1 MVEHSIT
8 SHLPEEN
15 SVSLTRNAA
24 ARDLVLLLSR
34 IGLGVVFIA
43 HGWQKFQT
51 NGLDRTAAGFEQMG
65 VPAPTLSA
73 YYATGI
79 ELLGGVAL
87 ILGVLTPAV
96 GVLLA
101 LDMVGALVFVHLSN
115 GVFVANGGWE
125 LVGVLGLLSLT
136 LAVVGAGRIS
146 LDNIFSRST
155 SGRAKVAA

>member
-1 MVEHSIT
+1 
-8 SHLPEEN
+8 
-15 SVSLTRNAA
+15 VSLTRTAA

-73 YYATGI
+73 YYATAV

-87 ILGVLTPAV
+87 ILGVLTPVV

-101 LDMVGALVFVHLSN
+101 LDMVGALAFVHLSN

-136 LAVVGAGRIS
+136 LAVVGAGRVS
-146 LDNIFSRST
+146 LDNIFSRSS
-155 SGRAKVAA
+155 SGRAKVAV

>member
-1 MVEHSIT
+1 M
-8 SHLPEEN
+8 
-15 SVSLTRNAA
+15 SLTRTAA

-51 NGLDRTAAGFEQMG
+51 NGLDRTAAAFEQMG

-79 ELLGGVAL
+79 ELLGGAAL
-87 ILGVLTPAV
+87 ILGVLTPVV

-101 LDMVGALVFVHLSN
+101 LNMVGALVFVHLSN
-115 GVFVANGGWE
+115 GIFVANGGWE

-136 LAVVGAGRIS
+136 LAVVGAGRVS
-146 LDNIFSRST
+146 LDNIFSRSS

>member
-1 MVEHSIT
+1 M
-8 SHLPEEN
+8 
-15 SVSLTRNAA
+15 SLTRTAA
-24 ARDLVLLLSR
+24 ARDLVLLISR

-43 HGWQKFQT
+43 HGWQKFHT
-51 NGLDRTAAGFEQMG
+51 NGLDKTAAAFEQMG

-87 ILGVLTPAV
+87 ILGVLTPVA

-101 LDMVGALVFVHLSN
+101 LDMAGALAFVHLSN
-115 GVFVANGGWE
+115 GVFAADGGWE

-136 LAVVGAGRIS
+136 LAAVGAGRVS
-146 LDNIFSRST
+146 LDSIFTRST
-155 SGRAKVAA
+155 TRATVTA

>member
-1 MVEHSIT
+1 MSQ
-8 SHLPEEN
+8 
-15 SVSLTRNAA
+15 TRTAA

-73 YYATGI
+73 YYATAI

-87 ILGVLTPAV
+87 ILGVLTPVV

-101 LDMVGALVFVHLSN
+101 LDMVGALAFVHLSN
-115 GVFVANGGWE
+115 GIFVANGGWE

-136 LAVVGAGRIS
+136 LAVVGAGRVS
-146 LDNIFSRST
+146 LDNIFSRSS

>member
-1 MVEHSIT
+1 
-8 SHLPEEN
+8 
-15 SVSLTRNAA
+15 VSLTRNAA

-51 NGLDRTAAGFEQMG
+51 NGLDRTAAAFEQMG

-79 ELLGGVAL
+79 ELLGGIAL
-87 ILGVLTPAV
+87 ILGVLTPVV
-96 GVLLA
+96 GVLLT

-115 GVFVANGGWE
+115 GIFAANGGWE

-136 LAVVGAGRIS
+136 LAVVGAGRVS
-146 LDNIFSRST
+146 LDNIFTRSS
-155 SGRAKVAA
+155 SGGAKVAA